1 MDREQTLALLA
12 DTHEFPGPFTLR
24 VIVKPGGQSLVVTA
38 ITEWCDEH
46 CAVEH
51 VDEKPSSGGKWIAVR
66 MRVRVGHA
74 HHVLGMYEV
83 ISKIDAVVMT
93 L

>member
-1 MDREQTLALLA
+1 MEREQMLALLA

-24 VIVKPGGQSLVVTA
+24 VIVKPGGQTTVVTA
-38 ITEWCDEH
+38 ISEWCDEH
-46 CAVEH
+46 CVVEH
-51 VDEKPSSGGKWIAVR
+51 VEEKPSSGGKWIAVR
-66 MRVRVGHA
+66 IRVRVGQA

-83 ISKIDAVVMT
+83 ISKIDAVVMS